1 MRGTQYYTALGHKLR
16 FFIGWKA
23 QFVTVG
29 IIYHTEF
36 ELTLLDAP
44 VIYQYKNRMKHICP
58 STRFASELRIIL
70 GLWLAAAITAC
81 SILPGLPTHP
91 PDLTSTPSLSP
102 TPEATFTPTITPTP
116 LPIARVAVG
125 DHAFFNGDYESALIS
140 YKTAFQDS
148 PDILVQAAAKWG
160 EARVSFAEERY
171 EDTLTA
177 IQTLI
182 TDYPQSIHLGQAYFL
197 QGLAYY
203 RLNNYQA
210 AADAWQTYLVI
221 RPGYL
226 DSYVQEL
233 RGDALFEAQNF
244 AEALPAYTAALQASG
259 VGDGI
264 VLDLKVASTQTKL
277 GDYESALA
285 RYDGITARAPNDYIK
300 AQVAYES
307 GLAYQALG
315 RSEEALGK
323 FRLAVE
329 DYPLSYYA
337 YLSLLSMLEAG
348 AEVSELNR
356 GLVDYFAG
364 EYDVSIAAFDRYL
377 AANPVND
384 GTAHYY
390 RALAL
395 RDKGDYN
402 SAEKG
407 LAVFIAGYPTH
418 SRWSDAWGEKAFIEW
433 YNQGAYTVAAQ
444 TLLDFVTAAPNSEL
458 SAEYLMSAARIYER
472 NSQYPE
478 ALETWAR
485 IANEYPGTEQ
495 ASNAVFLMGIIYY
508 RNGDTVAALDAFN
521 RSLTLSSLAV
531 DQARGYF
538 WLGKAQKKLGN
549 DEDALNAW
557 REAQSRDSGGYYS
570 ERARDLLID
579 RQPFMP
585 PTSTNLAPN
594 LSAERKDADAWIRIT
609 FNLSAETDLS
619 GLGPLASDPR
629 IIRGTELWEI
639 GLYEDARLEFENLRA
654 EINTDAVGTYRL
666 TNYMLDL
673 GLYRSAI
680 FAARQILTLAG
691 LDDHTESMMAPPYFS
706 HVRYGLYYSDLVI
719 PDAEINGF
727 DPLFV
732 FSVIRQE
739 SLFEGFINSNAGAR
753 GLMQIIPST
762 GAQIVSQLGWPINY
776 SEKDL
781 YRPDV
786 SVAFGTHYLANNRKL
801 FADDLYATLAAYNAG
816 PGSSLLWKELAGDD
830 PDLFLESV
838 RFEETR
844 NYIRNIYEIYVIYR
858 RLYSVT
864 Q

>member
-1 MRGTQYYTALGHKLR
+1 MKYTRPSIRSGLR
-16 FFIGWKA
+16 F
-23 QFVTVG
+23 
-29 IIYHTEF
+29 
-36 ELTLLDAP
+36 
-44 VIYQYKNRMKHICP
+44 
-58 STRFASELRIIL
+58 IL

-81 SILPGLPTHP
+81 SIFPGLPTIP
-91 PDLTSTPSLSP
+91 PGWTVTPSISP

-116 LPIARVAVG
+116 LPTARVGVG

-140 YKTAFQDS
+140 YQTAFQDS
-148 PDILVQAAAKWG
+148 PDVLVQAAAKWG
-160 EARVSFAEERY
+160 EARVHFSEERY
-171 EDTLTA
+171 EDTLA
-177 IQTLI
+177 SIQTLI
-182 TDYPQSIHLGQAYFL
+182 TEYPQSTHLGQAHFL

-210 AADAWQTYLVI
+210 AADAWQTYLI
-221 RPGYL
+221 LRPGYL

-233 RGDALFEAQNF
+233 RGDALFEAQNYND
-244 AEALPAYTAALQASG
+244 ALPAYTAALQASG
-259 VGDGI
+259 LGDGI
-264 VLDLKVASTQTKL
+264 VLDLKVASTQTEL
-277 GDYESALA
+277 GNYDTALA

-307 GLAYQALG
+307 GMVYQALG

-337 YLSLLSMLEAG
+337 YLSLLALLEAG
-348 AEVSELNR
+348 AEVDELDR

-364 EYDVSIAAFDRYL
+364 EYDVAISAFDRYL

-402 SAEKG
+402 SATTG
-407 LAVFIAGYPTH
+407 LAVFISGYQTH
-418 SRWSDAWGEKAFIEW
+418 PRWGDAWGEKAFIEW
-433 YNQGAYTVAAQ
+433 YNQGSYTIAAK
-444 TLLDFVTAAPNSEL
+444 TLLDFVTAVPNSEL
-458 SAEYLMSAARIYER
+458 SVEYLMSAARIYER
-472 NSQYPE
+472 DAQYPQ

-485 IANEYPGTEQ
+485 VANEYPGTEQ
-495 ASNAVFLMGIIYY
+495 ASTAVFLMGIVYY
-508 RNGDTVAALDAFN
+508 RNGETVAALDAFN

-531 DQARGYF
+531 DQARGYL
-538 WLGKAQKKLGN
+538 WLGKAQQKLGN
-549 DEDALNAW
+549 NEDALNAW
-557 REAQSRDSGGYYS
+557 RKAQTFDPGGYYS

-579 RQPFMP
+579 RTPFTP

-594 LSAERKDADAWIRIT
+594 LISERKDADSWIRLT

-619 GLGPLASDPR
+619 GLGPLAADPR

-654 EINTDAVGTYRL
+654 EINNDAVSTYRL
-666 TNYMLDL
+666 TNYMLDI

-706 HVRYGLYYSDLVI
+706 HVRYGLYYSDLVL
-719 PDAEINGF
+719 PDAQTNEL
-727 DPLFV
+727 DPLFI

-739 SLFEGFINSNAGAR
+739 SLFEGFVVSNAGAR
-753 GLMQIIPST
+753 GLMQIVPST
-762 GAQIVSQLGWPINY
+762 GAQIVSELVWPFNY
-776 SEKDL
+776 DEKDL

-786 SVAFGTHYLANNRKL
+786 SVAFGTHYLGKNRSL
-801 FADDLYATLAAYNAG
+801 LDGDLYATLAAYNAG
-816 PGSSLLWKELAGDD
+816 PGSALLWKELAGND

-858 RLYSVT
+858 RLYGLAE
-864 Q
+864 